1 MPPSQGDTVMPH
13 ELEPAGL
20 AAARAGD
27 RTAFD
32 VLVAP
37 HRHELLVHCY
47 RLLGSLQDAE
57 DVVQET
63 FVRAWQRLAS
73 FAGRGSFRAWL
84 YRIATNAC
92 LDLLDRPE
100 RRWSANGATHHPLAA
115 FLSADGESIAF
126 EPIPDALLADPAE
139 CPEARYTRQESV
151 TLAFLTAL
159 RILPPRQRVVLLM
172 RDVLGWS
179 AGEVGEMLDLTVPA
193 VHSALHR
200 ARVALERQRA
210 AGRPAEWRPAAD
222 DEATR
227 TLLTRYVDAFEAA
240 DVAAL
245 VALFKEDAAFAMPPD
260 LLWLDGRDAIRTF
273 LANGPFA
280 GEAPDFPGPVRERWQ
295 VLPTRANGQPAFGIY
310 QLDPAA
316 GVRRFG
322 AIIMLACEAGRIATA
337 TAVLRP
343 ELASRFGLP
352 ETLTGIET
360 AEVATA

>member
-1 MPPSQGDTVMPH
+1 MPQEP
-13 ELEPAGL
+13 EPAGL
-20 AAARAGD
+20 AAARTGD
-27 RTAFD
+27 RSAFD
-32 VLVAP
+32 GLVAP
-37 HRHELLVHCY
+37 HRRELLVHCY

-57 DVVQET
+57 DIVQET

-100 RRWSANGATHHPLAA
+100 RRWSANGTTTHPLAV
-115 FLSADGESIAF
+115 FCPADGASIAF
-126 EPIPDALLADPAE
+126 EPIPDALLADLE
-139 CPEARYTRQESV
+139 EGPEARCTRQESV
-151 TLAFLTAL
+151 TLAFLVAL
-159 RILPPRQRVVLLM
+159 RVLPPRQRVVLLM

-200 ARVALERQRA
+200 ARVALARQRA
-210 AGRPAEWRPAAD
+210 AGRPAEWRPASD

-227 TLLTRYVDAFEAA
+227 TLLTRYVDAFESA

-260 LLWLDGRDAIRTF
+260 LLWLDGRDAIRSF
-273 LANGPFA
+273 LEDGPFA
-280 GEAPDFPGPVRERWQ
+280 GEAPDFPGPVRERWRL
-295 VLPTRANGQPAFGIY
+295 LPTRANGQPAFGMY
-310 QLDPAA
+310 QLDPAT
-316 GVRRFG
+316 GVRRFC
-322 AIIMLACEAGRIATA
+322 ALMLLACEAGRIAAT
-337 TAVLRP
+337 TAVLQP
-343 ELASRFGLP
+343 DLAARFGLS
-352 ETLTGIET
+352 EILAGIET